1 MGFVVAVLT
10 AVLLLN
16 QSIKI
21 RKKEQKSFDFYSF
34 FQSFSEKYSFSVAS
48 LSEGGFFMSINCLSF
63 LQTGY
68 KNPKKLLP
76 SLLILAVYYLPMV
89 GIILPGE

>member
-48 LSEGGFFMSINCLSF
+48 RFGGAFLCPRICNIFGFFAF
-63 LQTGY
+63 LFVWVAYGF
-68 KNPKKLLP
+68 N
-76 SLLILAVYYLPMV
+76 IVV
-89 GIILPGE
+89 IIAYQ